1 MTRIYKEV
9 ECLNCKKTKPVASK
23 GLCRACY
30 SRLKRNGSF
39 DKVKVR
45 NTCSVDKCDKNV
57 VSNGLCDTHRKQ
69 VSRHGKLKTLRP
81 DDWGKREKH
90 DLYTYWIDT
99 KRRETLNICDNWLN
113 DFWSFVETVEPRPS
127 KNHFIRAVDINNIL
141 GPDNWRWVEGVTKA
155 NRLIASRL
163 KNINHERNRLR
174 VSAEERSELLA
185 KAGYK
190 CEVCGSECSDGDC
203 PTTGTVK
210 SKSLCIDH
218 CHETNKIRGV
228 LCHSCNIAL
237 GHLKDSTELLRKAIQ
252 YLQKD
257 SL

>member
-81 DDWGKREKH
+81 DDWG
-90 DLYTYWIDT
+90 
-99 KRRETLNICDNWLN
+99 
-113 DFWSFVETVEPRPS
+113 
-127 KNHFIRAVDINNIL
+127 RAVDINNIL